1 MVSSKHQL
9 DPVRVSQSDLAAIL
23 YSSGTTGKVKGVM
36 LTHRNLIAQ
45 VASYCASWQQQE
57 TPAAMLFTMP
67 YFHVFGFLYC
77 VRSVALSE
85 MAVVMERFELKKMLR
100 AVEEFRVTHT
110 ALTPPVVVAM
120 LKDGLTDGYDLS
132 SLEGVVCGAAP
143 LGKDSI
149 AAFMARFPKVVF
161 LQSYGLTESTAGIF
175 RMVGLEESKH
185 LGSVGRLSGGFEAK
199 IVEPETGDALPP
211 LKQGELWIRGPTIM
225 KGYIRDAKATSETL
239 LKDGW
244 MRTGDLCYIDEG
256 GFLFIVD
263 RLKELIKYKGFQV
276 APAELEQLLL
286 SHPEIADAAVIPYPD
301 EEGGEVPMAFVVRQP
316 QSQSSLNEAEIMN
329 FVAKQVAPYKKIR
342 RVAFVSSIPK
352 SPAGKLLR
360 KDLMKI
366 AVPSRL

>member
-1 MVSSKHQL
+1 
-9 DPVRVSQSDLAAIL
+9 
-23 YSSGTTGKVKGVM
+23 M

-161 LQSYGLTESTAGIF
+161 LQLTCIADSLKSYGLTESTAGIF